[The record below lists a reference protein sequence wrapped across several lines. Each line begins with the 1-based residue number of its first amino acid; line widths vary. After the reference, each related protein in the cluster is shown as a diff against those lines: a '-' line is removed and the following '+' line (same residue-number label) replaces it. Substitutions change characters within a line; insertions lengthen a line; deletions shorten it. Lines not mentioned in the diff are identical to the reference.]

1 MKRKLGGTGLKP
13 IFIACAKIYWNLEM
27 AIVDDDA
34 FGRIGVTESK
44 RLHLDGGGGHFGHR
58 LTAGPTVRSQAAFP
72 R

>member
-1 MKRKLGGTGLKP
+1 
-13 IFIACAKIYWNLEM
+13 M